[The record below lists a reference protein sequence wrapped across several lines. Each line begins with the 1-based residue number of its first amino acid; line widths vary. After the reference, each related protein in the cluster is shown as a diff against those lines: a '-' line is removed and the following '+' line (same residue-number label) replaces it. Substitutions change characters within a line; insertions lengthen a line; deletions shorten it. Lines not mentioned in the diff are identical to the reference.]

1 MKVLFTIFLVSLC
14 SMLPLQ
20 GQQEKQAGECKL
32 SDFLDAPKIV
42 PFEFGEAMTCTESWL
57 SLYVTLRE
65 DIASKERKCATSVA
79 RDLRF
84 LTSTGRSNKL
94 KLPKQSGG
102 MREILQQFANL
113 WEVAVLIDGNT
124 ILSVDEGDVSR
135 FKHEVAILPQ
145 DVPETSREN

>member
-1 MKVLFTIFLVSLC
+1 MKVLYTIFLVSLC
-14 SMLPLQ
+14 SMMQLQ
-20 GQQEKQAGECKL
+20 GQQAKQASECKL

-42 PFEFGEAMTCTESWL
+42 PFEFGEAMTYTESWL

-65 DIASKERKCATSVA
+65 DIASKERKCAMALA
-79 RDLRF
+79 RDMRF
-84 LTSTGRSNKL
+84 LTSTDRPNKL

-124 ILSVDEGDVSR
+124 IFLVDEGDVSR
-135 FKHEVAILPQ
+135 FKHELAILPQ
-145 DVPETSREN
+145 AASVPSREK